1 MTTAT
6 TDTKRRALGKGL
18 DSLLPRVS
26 PPPAAAEEAP
36 APAPAAPAASEA
48 GKPLEVEI
56 ERIELNPYQTR
67 SYFDEQKLN
76 ELAASILANG
86 ILMPILVRPLPE
98 GRYLLIAGERRLR
111 ASKIL
116 GKKTIPILIRQVS
129 NEQAMEITIV
139 ENLQREN
146 LNAIEQAK
154 AFERLGAEFHLT
166 QEQIA
171 DRTGKERATVGN
183 SIRLLK
189 LPESVQ
195 ALVASGELSAGHA
208 KALLGLNHHPE
219 IERVAQKIVEQG
231 LNVRDTEMLVQGML
245 YPDRREKREAKPEA
259 EVDPNV
265 REVAERLQRA
275 LGLKVRI
282 EDRKGRGR
290 VIIEYSTIADFDI
303 LLEGLTGE

>member
-1 MTTAT
+1 MTTVA

-26 PPPAAAEEAP
+26 PPAPVEEVAP
-36 APAPAAPAASEA
+36 APAPAPQGEA
-48 GKPLEVEI
+48 GKPLEI
-56 ERIELNPYQTR
+56 ELDLIDLNPYQTR
-67 SYFDEQKLN
+67 SFFDEQKLN

-86 ILMPILVRPLPE
+86 ILMPILVRPIAE

-111 ASKIL
+111 ATKIL
-116 GKKTIPILIRQVS
+116 GKKTIPVLVRQVS
-129 NEQAMEITIV
+129 NVQAMEITII

-146 LNAIEQAK
+146 LNPIEQAR

-183 SIRLLK
+183 FMRLLR
-189 LPESVQ
+189 LPEAVQ
-195 ALVASGELSAGHA
+195 AQVASGALSAGHA
-208 KALLGLNHHPE
+208 KALLGLNHHPD
-219 IERVAQKIVEQG
+219 IERVAQKVVERG

-245 YPDRREKREAKPEA
+245 FPEREKREAKPQA
-259 EVDPNV
+259 EQDPNV

-275 LGLKVRI
+275 LGLKVHI

>member
-1 MTTAT
+1 MTTVAT
-6 TDTKRRALGKGL
+6 DPKRRALGKGL

-26 PPPAAAEEAP
+26 PPAAAPAE
-36 APAPAAPAASEA
+36 APAPAAPAQSEA
-48 GKPLEVEI
+48 GKPLEVELD
-56 ERIELNPYQTR
+56 RIDLNPYQTR

-86 ILMPILVRPLPE
+86 ILMPILVRPLAE

-116 GKKTIPILIRQVS
+116 GKKTIPVLIRQVS

-154 AFERLGAEFHLT
+154 AFERLGAEFQLT

-189 LPESVQ
+189 LPDSVQ
-195 ALVASGELSAGHA
+195 AQVASGELTAGHA
-208 KALLGLNHHPE
+208 KALLGLNHHPD
-219 IERVAQKIVEQG
+219 IERVAQKVVAQG
-231 LNVRDTEMLVQGML
+231 LNVRDTEMLVQAML
-245 YPDRREKREAKPEA
+245 YPEREKREAKAQA
-259 EVDPNV
+259 EQDPNV

>member
-1 MTTAT
+1 MTTVA

-26 PPPAAAEEAP
+26 PPPAADPVEVA
-36 APAPAAPAASEA
+36 APAPAAPAQGEA
-48 GKPLEVEI
+48 GKPLEVELD
-56 ERIELNPYQTR
+56 RIDLNPYQTR

-111 ASKIL
+111 ATKIL
-116 GKKTIPILIRQVS
+116 GKKTIPVLVRQVS

-146 LNAIEQAK
+146 LNPIEQAK
-154 AFERLGAEFHLT
+154 AFERLGAEFQLT

-183 SIRLLK
+183 SIRLLR

-195 ALVASGELSAGHA
+195 AQVGSGELSAGHA
-208 KALLGLNHHPE
+208 KALMGLNHHPE
-219 IERVAQKIVEQG
+219 IERVAHKVVAQG

-245 YPDRREKREAKPEA
+245 YPEREKKESKPQA
-259 EVDPNV
+259 ELDPNV